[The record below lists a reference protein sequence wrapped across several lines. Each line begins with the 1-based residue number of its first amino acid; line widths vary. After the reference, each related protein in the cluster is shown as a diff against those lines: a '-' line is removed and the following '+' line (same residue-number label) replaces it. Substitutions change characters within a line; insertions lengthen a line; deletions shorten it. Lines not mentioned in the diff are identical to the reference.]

1 MDNKN
6 LFMAIAVS
14 LAILFGWQF
23 FVEGPRQEAQ
33 LVEQERQAAIMK
45 ENIKANGKLATDGSI
60 QLPPAVHNNM
70 MNANTKPRNEVISAN
85 QRVKLTSKS
94 LSGSINLDNGRID
107 DIVMEEYRNSI
118 DPNSNKITLLSP
130 TGSLNPYFAE
140 FGWIGSEGTFGGS
153 GTNWRSSSSTLTP
166 TTPAVLTAETK
177 KGLALKRTYSLD
189 DKFMFTIVDTVKNN
203 SDKPIYLQSF
213 ARLVRVNTPD
223 TLGFFILHEGPIGV
237 IDGTLQEIKYSSL
250 KDDYDLDNRKPQPTT
265 TPTTGGWLG
274 ITDKYWLAAVIPDQN
289 VPVNASFSYQETSS
303 GADLYQTD
311 ILEKNVHTVMPG
323 ASVEVTNRLF
333 AGAKVFDTLTEY
345 RDKQNVPR
353 LEMAID
359 FGWFFFITKP
369 LLQVLI
375 VIAEQL
381 ANIGIKANFGIAI
394 LVVTVIL
401 KIFFF
406 PLANKSYKSMSKMK
420 ALQPKMTELRE
431 KYGDDKRKMQQELMG
446 MYKREKV
453 NPVSGC
459 LPMVLQIPVFFALYK
474 VLFTSIE
481 MRQSPFY
488 GWVHDLSER
497 DPTNIFQLF
506 GLIPWDVPSFLAAG
520 TSFIALGLW
529 PLFMGISMFLQQ
541 KLNPAPAD
549 PIQARM
555 FMLMPIMF
563 MFFLANFPV
572 GLVIYWTWNNLLSV
586 AQQYVIMRRMG
597 VSIGGGT
604 INKGTKTT

>member
-1 MDNKN
+1 
-6 LFMAIAVS
+6 MAIAVS

-45 ENIKANGKLATDGSI
+45 ENIKANGKLASDGSI

>member
-33 LVEQERQAAIMK
+33 LVQQERQAAIMK
-45 ENIKANGKLATDGSI
+45 ENLKASDKMASDGSI
-60 QLPPAVHNNM
+60 QLPPDVNNNM
-70 MNANTKPRNEVISAN
+70 VNAKTKPRNEVISSN
-85 QRVKLTSKS
+85 QRVKLTSQN
-94 LSGSINLDNGRID
+94 LSGSINLGNGRID
-107 DIVMEEYRNSI
+107 DIVMEKYRSSI

-130 TGSLNPYFAE
+130 TGSINPYFAE

-153 GTNWRSSSSTLTP
+153 GTNWQTDTSTLKPGTP
-166 TTPAVLTAETK
+166 VVLTAQTK
-177 KGLALKRTYSLD
+177 KGMGLKRTYSLD
-189 DKFMFTIVDTVKNN
+189 DKFMFTIIDTVKNN

-237 IDGTLQEIKYSSL
+237 IDGTLREIKYSSL
-250 KDDYDLDNRKPQPTT
+250 KDDYDSDNRKPQPTT
-265 TPTTGGWLG
+265 IPTTGGWLG
-274 ITDKYWLAAVIPDQN
+274 ITDKYWLTAVIPDQN
-289 VPVNASFSYQETSS
+289 VPVNASFSYQQTSS

-311 ILEKNVHTVMPG
+311 VLEKNVHTVMPG
-323 ASVEVTNRLF
+323 ASVKVTNRLF

-345 RDKQNVPR
+345 RDEQNVPR

-381 ANIGIKANFGIAI
+381 ANIGIKANFGVAI

-520 TSFIALGLW
+520 TSFVALGLW

-549 PIQARM
+549 PIQAKM
-555 FMLMPIMF
+555 FMLMPLMF

-572 GLVIYWTWNNLLSV
+572 GLVIYWTWNNCLSV

-604 INKGTKTT
+604 IDKGTKTT

>member
-1 MDNKN
+1 
-6 LFMAIAVS
+6 
-14 LAILFGWQF
+14 
-23 FVEGPRQEAQ
+23 
-33 LVEQERQAAIMK
+33 
-45 ENIKANGKLATDGSI
+45 
-60 QLPPAVHNNM
+60 
-70 MNANTKPRNEVISAN
+70 
-85 QRVKLTSKS
+85 
-94 LSGSINLDNGRID
+94 
-107 DIVMEEYRNSI
+107 
-118 DPNSNKITLLSP
+118 
-130 TGSLNPYFAE
+130 
-140 FGWIGSEGTFGGS
+140 
-153 GTNWRSSSSTLTP
+153 
-166 TTPAVLTAETK
+166 
-177 KGLALKRTYSLD
+177 
-189 DKFMFTIVDTVKNN
+189 
-203 SDKPIYLQSF
+203 
-213 ARLVRVNTPD
+213 
-223 TLGFFILHEGPIGV
+223 
-237 IDGTLQEIKYSSL
+237 
-250 KDDYDLDNRKPQPTT
+250 
-265 TPTTGGWLG
+265 
-274 ITDKYWLAAVIPDQN
+274 
-289 VPVNASFSYQETSS
+289 
-303 GADLYQTD
+303 
-311 ILEKNVHTVMPG
+311 
-323 ASVEVTNRLF
+323 
-333 AGAKVFDTLTEY
+333 
-345 RDKQNVPR
+345 
-353 LEMAID
+353 
-359 FGWFFFITKP
+359 
-369 LLQVLI
+369 
-375 VIAEQL
+375 
-381 ANIGIKANFGIAI
+381 
-394 LVVTVIL
+394 
-401 KIFFF
+401 
-406 PLANKSYKSMSKMK
+406 MSKMK

>member
-45 ENIKANGKLATDGSI
+45 ENIKANGKLASDGSI

>member
-1 MDNKN
+1 
-6 LFMAIAVS
+6 MAIAVS

-33 LVEQERQAAIMK
+33 LAEQERQAAIMK
-45 ENIKANGKLATDGSI
+45 ENIKANGKLASDGSI

>member
-14 LAILFGWQF
+14 LAILFGWQL

-33 LVEQERQAAIMK
+33 LAEQERQAAIIQ
-45 ENIKANGKLATDGSI
+45 ENIKANGKLASDGSI
-60 QLPPAVHNNM
+60 QLPPAVHNNII
-70 MNANTKPRNEVISAN
+70 NTNSKPRNEVISSN
-85 QRVKLTSKS
+85 QRVKLSSKS

-153 GTNWRSSSSTLTP
+153 GTNWQSSSSTLTP
-166 TTPAVLTAETK
+166 ATPVVLTAETK

-189 DKFMFTIVDTVKNN
+189 EKFMFTIVDTVKNN

-237 IDGTLQEIKYSSL
+237 IDGTLQEIKYSTL
-250 KDDYDLDNRKPQPTT
+250 KDDYDADNRKPQPTT
-265 TPTTGGWLG
+265 TSTTGGWLG

-289 VPVNASFSYQETSS
+289 ISVNASFSYQETSS

-345 RDKQNVPR
+345 RDEQNVPR

-381 ANIGIKANFGIAI
+381 ENIGIKANFGVAI

>member
-33 LVEQERQAAIMK
+33 LVQQERQAAIMK
-45 ENIKANGKLATDGSI
+45 ENLKASDKMASDGSI
-60 QLPPAVHNNM
+60 QLPPDVNNNM
-70 MNANTKPRNEVISAN
+70 VNAKTKPRNEVISSN
-85 QRVKLTSKS
+85 QRVKLTSQN
-94 LSGSINLDNGRID
+94 LSGSINLGNGRID
-107 DIVMEEYRNSI
+107 DIVMEKYRSSI

-130 TGSLNPYFAE
+130 TGSINPYFAE

-153 GTNWRSSSSTLTP
+153 GTNWRTDTSALKPGTP
-166 TTPAVLTAETK
+166 VVLTAQTK
-177 KGLALKRTYSLD
+177 KGMGLKRTYSLD
-189 DKFMFTIVDTVKNN
+189 DKFMFTIIDTVKNN

-237 IDGTLQEIKYSSL
+237 IDGTLREIKYSSL
-250 KDDYDLDNRKPQPTT
+250 KDDYDSDNRKPQPTT
-265 TPTTGGWLG
+265 IPTTGGWLG
-274 ITDKYWLAAVIPDQN
+274 ITDKYWLTAVIPDQN
-289 VPVNASFSYQETSS
+289 VPVNASFSYQQTSS

-311 ILEKNVHTVMPG
+311 VLEKNVHTVMPG
-323 ASVEVTNRLF
+323 ASVKVTNRLF

-345 RDKQNVPR
+345 RDEQNVPR

-520 TSFIALGLW
+520 TSFVALGLW

-549 PIQARM
+549 PIQAKM
-555 FMLMPIMF
+555 FMLMPLMF

-572 GLVIYWTWNNLLSV
+572 GLVIYWTWNNCLSV

-604 INKGTKTT
+604 IDKGTKTT